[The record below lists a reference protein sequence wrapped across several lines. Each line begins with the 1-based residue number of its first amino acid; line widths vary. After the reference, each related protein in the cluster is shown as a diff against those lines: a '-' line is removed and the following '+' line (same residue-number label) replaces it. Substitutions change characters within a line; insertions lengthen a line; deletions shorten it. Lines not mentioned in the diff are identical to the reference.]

1 MSKQNFNKESLIGI
15 SPNSKKFKEYKKS
28 LTTLSTVQWEAALG
42 LILGDASL
50 QSQNGGK
57 TYRLKFEWGDK
68 QKSYVDHI
76 VELYDEWVISP
87 PHKKTRMSPKGNE
100 IINWGFQTISHE
112 AFNPLANLF
121 LINNKKGITES
132 LIPNYLTARGLAY

>member
-1 MSKQNFNKESLIGI
+1 MHKHNNFNKKFLIGI

-68 QKSYVDHI
+68 QKSYVDNI
-76 VELYDEWVISP
+76 VELYDEWVI
-87 PHKKTRMSPKGNE
+87 
-100 IINWGFQTISHE
+100 
-112 AFNPLANLF
+112 
-121 LINNKKGITES
+121 
-132 LIPNYLTARGLAY
+132 